1 MRRRDRG
8 RVSRGPEARAEPRRA
23 AGGAGRRTAQTVL
36 GPVSVDQLGITMMHE
51 HLLIDTTAMLVE
63 PREASRRAAFHAPL
77 TVDLLGRIRYGGLT
91 NVDNSRLGDIRV
103 AIEEAM
109 LYKQAGGTTIVDA
122 TCIGIGRDPKGLA
135 AIARA
140 TGLHVV
146 MGCSYYVTPDRSP
159 ELEAKSEDAILE
171 EIRRDLLEGA
181 DGTAIRAG
189 IIGEVGCSWPLSPT
203 ERKVLR
209 ASGRAQRLTGAAL
222 LVHPG
227 RNERAPEELIA
238 VLREV
243 NTDLARTVMC
253 HLDRTVAQRATV
265 KRLAETGCMLE
276 YDLFGNEFSYYR
288 PNPDFD
294 MPSDAQRLDW
304 IAWLIAEG
312 HGDQVT
318 IAHDIALKH
327 SLVRYGGY
335 GYAHIVENIVP
346 RMRRRGFKEE
356 RIQAILVENPKR
368 LLAFG

>member
-1 MRRRDRG
+1 
-8 RVSRGPEARAEPRRA
+8 
-23 AGGAGRRTAQTVL
+23 
-36 GPVSVDQLGITMMHE
+36 VDQLGITMMHE

-159 ELEAKSEDAILE
+159 ELEAKSEDAIVE

-356 RIQAILVENPKR
+356 RIQAILVESPKR